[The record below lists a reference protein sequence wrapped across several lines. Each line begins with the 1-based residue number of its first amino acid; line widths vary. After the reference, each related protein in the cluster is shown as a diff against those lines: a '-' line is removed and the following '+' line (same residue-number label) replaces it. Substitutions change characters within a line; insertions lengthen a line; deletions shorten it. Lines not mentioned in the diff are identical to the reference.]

1 MIETDQ
7 IQQWHIL
14 PNDGTLD
21 RALKKSNLTNIL
33 DYQKDQLDNALSY
46 CKQFRHGI
54 DIGANYGLMTYNM
67 SKVFK
72 KVSAFEI
79 VPDINKCFK
88 MNTKKFNLKNVDIY
102 DCGIGDKEQTVS
114 LNFNPQS
121 TFSTHVNLN
130 HNSNKVLVKTLD
142 SFNFDNVDFIKIDA
156 EGFEPF
162 IIQGG
167 LKTIEKYLPVIL
179 YERKGHESRYGFP
192 KSSVLDI
199 LSKYGYNELHYIGSK
214 NALIGVV

>member
-114 LNFNPQS
+114 LNFNTQS